1 MIELSILNHLK
12 TELSPKTVTSEIR
25 QDMPESFV
33 YVEKTG
39 SSQNDRL
46 FRATFAVQSYAAS
59 LYDAMVLNDA
69 VKTAMFNAVSL
80 SEVTRVELNSDY
92 NYTDTAT
99 KKPRYQA
106 VFDIT
111 HY

>member
-12 TELSPKTVTSEIR
+12 TELNPTTVTSEIR
-25 QDMPESFV
+25 QDMPDSFV

-46 FRATFAVQSYAAS
+46 FHATFAVQSYAAS
-59 LYDAMVLNDA
+59 LYDAMVLNEA
-69 VKTAMFNAVSL
+69 AKTAMFDAVGL
-80 SEVTRVELNSDY
+80 PEVTRVSLNSDY
-92 NYTDTAT
+92 NYPDLST
-99 KKPRYQA
+99 KRPRYQA
-106 VFDIT
+106 VFDII

>member
-12 TELSPKTVTSEIR
+12 TSLSPITVTTEKKQS
-25 QDMPESFV
+25 MPDSFV
-33 YVEKTG
+33 VIEKTG

-46 FRATFAVQSYAAS
+46 FHATLAVQSYAES
-59 LYDAMVLNDA
+59 IYEAMVLNEA
-69 VKTAMFNAVSL
+69 VKKAMFDA
-80 SEVTRVELNSDY
+80 EVLPEITRVELNSDY
-92 NYTDTAT
+92 NYPDLTT

>member
-1 MIELSILNHLK
+1 MIELTILDYLK
-12 TELSPKTVTSEIR
+12 TALSPTKVTAEIT
-25 QDMPESFV
+25 QGLPSSFV
-33 YVEKTG
+33 FIEKTG

-46 FRATFAVQSYAAS
+46 FHATFAVQSYAGS
-59 LYDAMVLNDA
+59 IYDAMVLNDA
-69 VKTAMFNAVSL
+69 VKQAMFGVVEL
-80 SEVTRVELNSDY
+80 KEVTRVELNSDY
-92 NYTDTAT
+92 NYTDTTT

>member
-1 MIELSILNHLK
+1 MIEVVLLDYLK
-12 TELSPKTVTSEIR
+12 TALSPTKVTAEII
-25 QDMPESFV
+25 QGLPSSFV
-33 YVEKTG
+33 FIEKTG

-46 FRATFAVQSYAAS
+46 FHATFAVQSYGAS

-69 VKTAMFNAVSL
+69 VKQAMFGAVEL
-80 SEVTRVELNSDY
+80 KEVTKVELNSDY
-92 NYTDTAT
+92 NYTDTTT